1 MRESCVTPNF
11 SQSLLLAVNLGIII
25 DSALETNLVLEIEPG
40 QELSMASTLSPILFI
55 CTLYYLTL
63 NKTYSFNVS
72 LNIEYQT
79 FGQIKHKVD

>member
-40 QELSMASTLSPILFI
+40 
-55 CTLYYLTL
+55 
-63 NKTYSFNVS
+63 
-72 LNIEYQT
+72 
-79 FGQIKHKVD
+79 